1 MALYDEEVIQNLE
14 GIKQNTNSLAQA
26 LRTSA
31 LQKFSPVLK
40 SSVFTPENVRL
51 ALILTAMIAL
61 AYVVLNHKS
70 KDQRK

>member
-14 GIKQNTNSLAQA
+14 GIKQNTTSLAQA
-26 LRTSA
+26 LKNSVLSKTN
-31 LQKFSPVLK
+31 PVLP
-40 SSVFTPENVRL
+40 SSAFTPENVRL